1 MEPVPLS
8 QNQRYLDMLTSDFI
22 DMKSCV
28 HPDPDVMCLEC
39 DCWKA
44 DPFKNIPDED
54 EKTLDN
60 LINM

>member
-1 MEPVPLS
+1 
-8 QNQRYLDMLTSDFI
+8 MLTSDFI
-22 DMKSCV
+22 DIKSCF
-28 HPDPDVMCLEC
+28 HPDPDVMCIEC

-60 LINM
+60 LVNM